1 MGEALESVK
10 GRLNL
15 TGDSFEVINNY
26 TLIAKSA
33 DGYKIVQEIN
43 GKIYHSQ
50 TFYKC
55 ETAKLPIG
63 DEIIVRAAIK
73 NGMSIKEF
81 QGAPFIK
88 RGRFIV
94 KEFKSKI
101 PELKFKPLRFGRY
114 DRNGALTHAVDRNSI
129 AMYGRYKWGNLDGEP
144 FSLSSYGLIDIESNI
159 VVPFVFRGMKTDIDT
174 AQLSTFRNRVWTEMV
189 NCSGYGYNRLSVED
203 IKRVYEGKA
212 SSMLESSTY
221 GVPKITDLEMSKL
234 LKADRVLGAI
244 QRIINYSTNKVY
256 KGIVLDKLTRDY
268 SVLKFCNIDP
278 NVLAVVIIGN
288 TRTREVYRM
297 IVRKDTDEITLF

>member
-15 TGDSFEVINNY
+15 TGGSFEVVNNY
-26 TLIAKSA
+26 TLIAQSA

-55 ETAKLPIG
+55 ETAKLTIG
-63 DEIIVRAAIK
+63 DEIIVSAGIK
-73 NGMSIKEF
+73 YGMSIKEF

-88 RGRFIV
+88 GNRLIV
-94 KEFKSKI
+94 KEFKSKR
-101 PELKFKPLRFGRY
+101 PELKFKPFRFRQY
-114 DRNGALTHAVDRNSI
+114 DRNGVRTYAVDRNNM
-129 AMYGRYKWGNLDGEP
+129 AMYGRYKWVNLDGE
-144 FSLSSYGLIDIESNI
+144 SLLASLYGVIDIESNI
-159 VVPFVFRGMKTDIDT
+159 VVPFAFRNMINVIETS
-174 AQLSTFRNRVWTEMV
+174 QLSTFRNRIWTEMV

-212 SSMLESSTY
+212 SLTESSTY
-221 GVPKITDLEMSKL
+221 GVSKITDLEMSKL
-234 LKADRVLGAI
+234 LKADRVIGAI
-244 QRIINYSTNKVY
+244 QRIINYSTNEVY
-256 KGIVLDKLTRDY
+256 RGIVLDKLTTDY
-268 SVLKFCNIDP
+268 DILKFCNIDP
-278 NVLAVVIIGN
+278 KVLAVVIIGN

-297 IVRKDTDEITLF
+297 IIRKDTDEITLF

>member
-1 MGEALESVK
+1 MGEAFESVK

-15 TGDSFEVINNY
+15 TGGSFEVINNY

-33 DGYKIVQEIN
+33 DGYKLVQEIN

-55 ETAKLPIG
+55 ETAKLTIG

-73 NGMSIKEF
+73 YGMSIKEF

-94 KEFKSKI
+94 KEFKSKT
-101 PELKFKPLRFGRY
+101 PELKFKPFRFGLYNRK
-114 DRNGALTHAVDRNSI
+114 GALTYAVDRNSI
-129 AMYGRYKWGNLDGEP
+129 AMYGRYKWRKLDGE
-144 FSLSSYGLIDIESNI
+144 SLLSSLYGVVDIESNI
-159 VVPFVFRGMKTDIDT
+159 VVPFAFRSLRTDIDT

-189 NCSGYGYNRLSVED
+189 NCNSDGYNRLSVED
-203 IKRVYEGKA
+203 IKRIYEGKA
-212 SSMLESSTY
+212 SLTESCTCDVS
-221 GVPKITDLEMSKL
+221 KITDLEMSKL

-244 QRIINYSTNKVY
+244 QRIINYSTNEVY
-256 KGIVLDKLTRDY
+256 KGIVLYKLTRDY
-268 SVLKFCNIDP
+268 DILKFCNIDS

-297 IVRKDTDEITLF
+297 IIRKDTDEITLF

>member
-1 MGEALESVK
+1 MGEAFESVK

-26 TLIAKSA
+26 TLIVKSA
-33 DGYKIVQEIN
+33 DGYKLVQEIN

-55 ETAKLPIG
+55 ETAKLTIG

-73 NGMSIKEF
+73 YGMSIKEF

-129 AMYGRYKWGNLDGEP
+129 AMYGRYKWENLDGEP

-189 NCSGYGYNRLSVED
+189 NCSGYGYNRLSIEG

-212 SSMLESSTY
+212 SSTESSTY
-221 GVPKITDLEMSKL
+221 GVSKITDLEMSKL

-256 KGIVLDKLTRDY
+256 KGIVLYKLTRDY
-268 SVLKFCNIDP
+268 DILKFFNIDP

-297 IVRKDTDEITLF
+297 IIRKDTDEITLF